1 MKQLPRRLCSAL
13 VTVLAGAVL
22 AAPISGMPA
31 SSAAGD
37 PSRPGSVPLTDAAHE
52 PFHTG
57 DAAAA
62 NLGDRVVFRAATPA
76 MVQELRITAATSA
89 GPRLPTL
96 GDELWVS
103 DGSAAGTHV
112 VADIFDGGNGSAPR
126 NVTAFGG
133 RAAFSATVGS
143 RDEGAL
149 RKPFVSDG
157 TAAGTVRL
165 GPLPLTTDAFPLPIV
180 ALGDRLLRCVC
191 TVVDL

>member
-1 MKQLPRRLCSAL
+1 MKHLPRRLCSAL

-76 MVQELRITAATSA
+76 MVQELRITDGTSA
-89 GPRLPTL
+89 GPRLLADMWP
-96 GDELWVS
+96 GAE
-103 DGSAAGTHV
+103 DGFPKHFHQLRRAGV
-112 VADIFDGGNGSAPR
+112 
-126 NVTAFGG
+126 
-133 RAAFSATVGS
+133 
-143 RDEGAL
+143 
-149 RKPFVSDG
+149 
-157 TAAGTVRL
+157 
-165 GPLPLTTDAFPLPIV
+165 
-180 ALGDRLLRCVC
+180 LRCH
-191 TVVDL
+191 